1 MPCHAVR
8 PWLLYVF
15 ILTFIPTALIASA
28 AGAGA
33 PHAKEEGFV
42 SLLNGKDLTGWSA
55 DPAHWCVEEGAIVGT
70 TTADKPLT
78 KGNTFAIWEGSAT
91 VPRSLANFE
100 LRLRYRF
107 DINANNS
114 GIQIRSR
121 LMPEVTPW
129 TIAGYQYDI
138 GWNQRLTA
146 SMWGE
151 RGRGALAAVGQKVVI
166 DPEGQRWVTADI
178 PEAREIA
185 ANVRLRDWNDVA
197 IRAVGNRIEFFHN
210 GRKSLELIDHKDRG
224 DDLLG
229 RALEGLIA
237 LQLHAGPPM
246 QVRFKDIRIKLL
258 PAGGIVTVADEPIGP
273 AARPL
278 GPPAAEVPQPVSPAA
293 GVVVYAPHP
302 HFRWKREADV
312 RIDEVH
318 RIQIARD
325 EAFAEPVCDD
335 RLEVVSR
342 FVPVK
347 PLAPGRYWWRV
358 RRGEGVWSRAV
369 GFEVRSPEKVFFIRE
384 GSDAE
389 TVRRVLLEAAASGP
403 ARVDFEPGEYA
414 FSPLAGQSLVTMK
427 GAHDLIID
435 GRDARLVL
443 GGTFLELIDCQRVTI
458 RHFTVVPARPGHT
471 LVRIVK
477 KDPATMSLTVK
488 PEPGY
493 ATDVTSYFA
502 LGTAGSFLGCI
513 DPIHHG
519 KYLVG
524 GGVFATTAN
533 VADAA
538 DTKVAA
544 ATDDP
549 NAFVFS
555 PVKPETLALMPQD
568 GVAVVTAYRWHWI
581 KMSRTN
587 ECTLSSLTLSNLPG
601 ALCDGRNNDAKSIL
615 NVNVKRLAA
624 KDYFGGHS
632 HCASGRIGEWIEGC
646 KFECLPDDGPAQ
658 QSFRFAIK
666 AIDGADAV
674 VLGGNYL
681 RAGERVALVNVAD
694 GRGVAATVTA
704 VQGERVQ
711 LDHPLTELS
720 AAIGHDVSGDWAK
733 VFLYRDA
740 QSNEDFVY
748 RRNSHIGGRAHGLKF
763 NGTRALIADN
773 HFENL
778 NGNAVLAGYPSEVSG
793 HGAHDVVVSGNTIV
807 RCGWTPIQVWS
818 TSGLGS
824 NVLVR
829 GNTITEA
836 RESAIAIL
844 GYDRVTISDNE
855 FASSTP
861 PKQGAW
867 ITAEKTL
874 NLHTSHNKHAAGV
887 PEMKVIPA
895 RP

>member
-1 MPCHAVR
+1 MPCLVAR
-8 PWLLYVF
+8 GWLMCVF
-15 ILTFIPTALIASA
+15 VVAMSA
-28 AGAGA
+28 ATVAA
-33 PHAKEEGFV
+33 LAARSDAAHAEEEGFV
-42 SLLNGKDLTGWSA
+42 SLFNGKDLTGWSA
-55 DPAHWCVEEGAIVGT
+55 DPAYWRVEDGALVGA

-78 KGNTFAIWEGSAT
+78 KGNTFAIWEGSAD

-107 DINANNS
+107 DIDANNS

-151 RGRGALAAVGQKVVI
+151 RSRGALAAVGQKVVI
-166 DPEGQRWVTADI
+166 DPEGRRWVTADI
-178 PEAREIA
+178 SEAEEIA

-210 GRKSLELIDHKDRG
+210 GRKSLELVDYKDRG
-224 DDLLG
+224 EDLLG
-229 RALEGLIA
+229 RALEGLVA

-246 QVRFKDIRIKLL
+246 QVRFTDIRVKLL
-258 PAGGIVTVADEPIGP
+258 PAGGIVPITDEPIGP
-273 AARPL
+273 GAKPL
-278 GPPAAEVPQPVSPAA
+278 GPSAAEVPQPVSPAA
-293 GVVVYAPHP
+293 DAVVYAPHP
-302 HFRWKREADV
+302 HFRWQREANV

-318 RIQIARD
+318 RIQISRD
-325 EAFAEPVCDD
+325 EAFADPVCDD

-358 RRGEGVWSRAV
+358 RRGEGGWSQAV
-369 GFEVRSPEKVFFIRE
+369 GFEVRSPERVFSIRA
-384 GSDAE
+384 GSDAD
-389 TVRRVLLEAAASGP
+389 TVRRVIEEAAANGP
-403 ARVDFEPGEYA
+403 ARVDFEQGEYA
-414 FSPLAGQSLVTMK
+414 LSPPAGQSLVTMK

-435 GRDARLVL
+435 GHDARLVL
-443 GGTFLELIDCQRVTI
+443 GGTFLELHDCQRVTV
-458 RHFTVVPARPGHT
+458 RHFTVLPDRPAHT
-471 LVRIVK
+471 LVRIFK
-477 KDPATMSLTVK
+477 KDPATTSLTVK

-493 ATDVTSYFA
+493 ASDVTSYFEFP
-502 LGTAGSFLGCI
+502 GTAGSFLGCM
-513 DPIHHG
+513 DPVHHG

-524 GGVFATTAN
+524 AFVSARNAR
-533 VADAA
+533 
-538 DTKVAA
+538 VAA
-544 ATDDP
+544 AADEP
-549 NAFVFS
+549 GGFVFA
-555 PVKPETLALMPQD
+555 PVKPEALALMPQD
-568 GVAVVTAYRWHWI
+568 GVAVVTAYRWHWM
-581 KMSRTN
+581 KMSRTD
-587 ECTLSSLTLSNLPG
+587 ECTLSHLTLASLPG
-601 ALCDGRNNDAKSIL
+601 ALCAGGGNDNAKSIL
-615 NVNVKRLAA
+615 NVKVKRLAA
-624 KDYFGGHS
+624 HDYFGGHS

-646 KFECLPDDGPAQ
+646 EFECLADDGPAQ
-658 QSFRFAIK
+658 QSFRQGIK

-674 VLGGNYL
+674 RIGGNYV
-681 RAGERVALVNVAD
+681 RAGDRVALVNTAN
-694 GRGVAATVTA
+694 GRGAAATATA

-711 LDHPLTELS
+711 LDRSLAEFS
-720 AAIGHDVSGDWAK
+720 AAIGRDVSGDWSK

-748 RRNSHIGGRAHGLKF
+748 RRNSHIGGRAHGVKF
-763 NGTRALIADN
+763 NGTRAWIADN

-829 GNTITEA
+829 GNKIAEA
-836 RESAIAIL
+836 RESAIAVL
-844 GYDRVTISDNE
+844 GYDGVTITDND

-874 NLHTSHNKHAAGV
+874 NLHTSHNKHAADV
-887 PEMKVIPA
+887 PEIKVSP
-895 RP
+895 